1 MFDEKTL
8 AQFRAWG
15 AIGGKA
21 KAKKYT
27 RKQIS
32 NMAKRGKRRKNGNGK

>member
-15 AIGGKA
+15 AMGGRA
-21 KAKKYT
+21 KARKYT

-32 NMAKRGKRRKNGNGK
+32 NMAKRGKRRPNGNGK